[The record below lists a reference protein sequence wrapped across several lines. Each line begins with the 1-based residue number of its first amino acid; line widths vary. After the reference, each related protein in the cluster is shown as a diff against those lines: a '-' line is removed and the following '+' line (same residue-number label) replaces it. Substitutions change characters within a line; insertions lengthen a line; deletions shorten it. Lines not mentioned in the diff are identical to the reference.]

1 MSELAEIK
9 GLVEKINPILVGLRS
24 DIDEQKTRDPLDDE
38 RFKKQAEAI
47 TKATEQLHAV
57 QAKADALAAA
67 MDREDFGKDADE
79 KREAESRKAAS
90 DFFRKG
96 VTLDGRERDKAEME
110 FRAMSTDSNPDGGFL
125 VRPNFVGKRVG
136 RNFETS
142 PMREIAETITGG
154 AKSIELMIDD
164 DEAVVRRI
172 GEGASGGET
181 DTPDVGLKVIVAH
194 KYEAAPKVTIEMVDD
209 ADFDVEAWL
218 GEKVDNKIARTEN
231 ADFVNG
237 NGVNAARG
245 FLTLPAW
252 ASAGVYERDKL
263 EQVNMGAAA
272 ALTADGLIDVQG
284 SLHEF
289 YQPGASWVM
298 HRTTFSKALQ
308 LKGSDNYFFS
318 PVLLRDGQAQM
329 TLLGKPVRFMGDMP
343 TVAANALAVG
353 YGDWRM
359 GYTIYDRVGV
369 IVLRD
374 PYSAHGFITYYT
386 TKRTGGDVTSYD
398 AIKIG
403 KVAA

>member
-1 MSELAEIK
+1 
-9 GLVEKINPILVGLRS
+9 
-24 DIDEQKTRDPLDDE
+24 
-38 RFKKQAEAI
+38 
-47 TKATEQLHAV
+47 
-57 QAKADALAAA
+57 
-67 MDREDFGKDADE
+67 
-79 KREAESRKAAS
+79 
-90 DFFRKG
+90 
-96 VTLDGRERDKAEME
+96 
-110 FRAMSTDSNPDGGFL
+110 
-125 VRPNFVGKRVG
+125 
-136 RNFETS
+136 
-142 PMREIAETITGG
+142 MREVSEVITGG
-154 AKSIELMIDD
+154 AKSIELLIDD

-181 DTPDVGLKVIVAH
+181 DTPDIGLKVIVAH
-194 KYEAAPKVTIEMVDD
+194 KYEAAPKVTIEMVQD
-209 ADFDVEAWL
+209 ADFDVEGWL
-218 GEKVDNKIARTEN
+218 GRKVSNKITRTEN

-237 NGVNAARG
+237 TGVNAARG

-252 ASAGVYERDKL
+252 ASAGVYEREKI

-272 ALTADGLIDVQG
+272 ALDPDGLIDVQG
-284 SLHEF
+284 SLHEA

-298 HRTTFSKALQ
+298 HRTTYSKALQ
-308 LKGSDNYFFS
+308 LKGADQYHFG
-318 PVLLRDGQAQM
+318 PVLLRDGQAQ
-329 TLLGKPVRFMGDMP
+329 TVLLNKPVRFMADMP
-343 TVAANALAVG
+343 TVAANALAVA

>member
-1 MSELAEIK
+1 MSEFAEIK
-9 GLVEKINPILVGLRS
+9 GLVEKINPALVGLRA
-24 DIDEQKTRDPLDDE
+24 DIDELKTRDPLDDE
-38 RFKKQAEAI
+38 RFKKQAEYVTDAMA
-47 TKATEQLHAV
+47 KLQEV

-67 MDREDFGKDADE
+67 MDREDFGKSADE
-79 KREAESRKAAS
+79 RRAAESRKQAN

-96 VTLDGRERDKAEME
+96 ITLDGKERDKAQLEI
-110 FRAMSTDSNPDGGFL
+110 RAMSTDVNPDGGFL
-125 VRPNFVGKRVG
+125 VRPEFVGKVVG
-136 RNFETS
+136 RDFETS
-142 PMREIAETITGG
+142 PMREVSEVITGG
-154 AKSIELMIDD
+154 AKSIELLIDD

-181 DTPDVGLKVIVAH
+181 DTPDIGLKVIVAH
-194 KYEAAPKVTIEMVDD
+194 KYEAAPKVTIEMVQD
-209 ADFDVEAWL
+209 ADFDVEGWL
-218 GEKVDNKIARTEN
+218 GRKVSNKITRTEN

-237 NGVNAARG
+237 TGVNAARG

-252 ASAGVYERDKL
+252 ASAGVYEREKI

-272 ALTADGLIDVQG
+272 ALDPDGLIDVQG
-284 SLHEF
+284 SLHEA

-298 HRTTFSKALQ
+298 HRTTYSKALQ
-308 LKGSDNYFFS
+308 LKGADQYHFG
-318 PVLLRDGQAQM
+318 PVLLRDGQAQ
-329 TLLGKPVRFMGDMP
+329 TVLLNKPVRFMADMP
-343 TVAANALAVG
+343 TVAANALAVA

>member
-1 MSELAEIK
+1 MSEFAEIK
-9 GLVEKINPILVGLRS
+9 GLVEKINPALVGLRA
-24 DIDEQKTRDPLDDE
+24 DIDELKTRDPLDDE
-38 RFKKQAEAI
+38 RFKKQAEYVASAME
-47 TKATEQLHAV
+47 KLQEV
-57 QAKADALAAA
+57 QAKADAVAAA
-67 MDREDFGKDADE
+67 MDREDFGKSADE
-79 KREAESRKAAS
+79 KRADESRKQAS

-96 VTLDGRERDKAEME
+96 ITLDGKERDKAQLEI
-110 FRAMSTDSNPDGGFL
+110 RAMSTDVNPDGGFL
-125 VRPNFVGKRVG
+125 VRPDFVNKVVG
-136 RNFETS
+136 RDFETS
-142 PMREIAETITGG
+142 PMREVSEVITGG

-181 DTPDVGLKVIVAH
+181 DTPDIGLKVIVAH
-194 KYEAAPKVTIEMVDD
+194 KYEAAPKVTIEMVQD
-209 ADFDVEAWL
+209 ADFDVEGWL
-218 GEKVDNKIARTEN
+218 GRKVSNKITRTEN

-237 NGVNAARG
+237 TGVNAARG

-252 ASAGVYERDKL
+252 ASAGVYEREKI

-272 ALTADGLIDVQG
+272 ALDPDGLIEVQG
-284 SLHEF
+284 SLHET
-289 YQPGASWVM
+289 YQPGASWLM
-298 HRTTFSKALQ
+298 HRTTYSKALQ
-308 LKGSDNYFFS
+308 LKGADQYHFG
-318 PVLLRDGQAQM
+318 PVLLKDGQAQTTM
-329 TLLGKPVRFMGDMP
+329 LGKSVRFMADMP
-343 TVAANALAVG
+343 TVAANALAVA